1 VRILPI
7 AVLVA
12 LAGVLV
18 TTPAAGSPARVGTFQ
33 YLVEPDPRACPSPR
47 CGGYWVSFVNHAQ
60 TACHDGALRARC
72 YVAVAEDERGRE
84 LAAGVPPG
92 AIVRADLTG
101 RRFGPFGNLG
111 VLVVADLR
119 APHGEGP
126 SLLVYRVRDLG
137 IQCVRAPCFSLR
149 ARQLNTPLKVLLSGL
164 DLRPA
169 RLSADEQA
177 RAAAALITTSGLF
190 ATGRMERTAD
200 SGRVLRVL
208 RVYLR
213 VALPRG

>member
-1 VRILPI
+1 MRILLL
-7 AVLVA
+7 AVFVA
-12 LAGVLV
+12 LAGALV
-18 TTPAAGSPARVGTFQ
+18 TTPAAGSPTRVGTFQ
-33 YLVEPDPRACPSPR
+33 YVVEPDPRACPSPR

-60 TACHDGALRARC
+60 TACHDGVLRARC
-72 YVAVAEDERGRE
+72 YAAVAEDQRGRE
-84 LAAGVPPG
+84 LATGVPPG

-119 APHGEGP
+119 GPHGEEP
-126 SLLVYRVRDLG
+126 SPLVYRVRDLG

-149 ARQLNTPLKVLLSGL
+149 ARQLNTPLRVSLSGL

-177 RAAAALITTSGLF
+177 RAAAALITTTGLF
-190 ATGRMERTAD
+190 ASGRIERTSD
-200 SGRVLRVL
+200 GGRVLLVL